1 MTANITRG
9 SQGAQNL
16 NRDQNDSEHIYS
28 DMMRPLK
35 RRRDSKNDA
44 ENGIS
49 YREAQRQAVCFD
61 GTNSPRSFDSDMDV
75 DLLSDTDGIGDD
87 ISVVQE
93 FGEERI
99 CYGAICGAQVLL
111 NPHTQMPNGT
121 QPWARYCLFK
131 IEPDG
136 RNYYL
141 VADEETNPKKRSV
154 LDCDTAAILTI
165 VAKRSGDTSFT
176 AVLGVDVFRGKRK
189 RTGKGL
195 AIDISVNIYGPRNTV
210 DEVDGALS
218 EIGIHRTYLQHP
230 VFLEPG
236 IPYINPQFF
245 YPTSQKTDLRHLV
258 GSSARES
265 DIKSKIF
272 QEVDEVMESL
282 DGSSEDLTPT
292 KSGLHDLQPI
302 LNQFLLD
309 TKLKEHQLK
318 GVEFILAREGDEV
331 ATQVHRH
338 MLISIHHSL
347 LSHREKPG
355 RGGILADVMGLGKTL
370 TMLSAIL
377 CSRQLNQI
385 MSNSETRRHEPLNI
399 NLIVLPSRQVLDV
412 WQNEIDRRF
421 QPQTFKTVTFH
432 GDTRP
437 KKRELL
443 LDHDIVLT
451 TYHTL
456 ETDNRG
462 KGILSSINW
471 SRIVLDEAHQ
481 IRNSSIKL
489 HKAAAALQ
497 SDTRWCLTGTPIQN
511 SFDDLRSLLKFLRF
525 EPLCQSNLFEQHIV
539 KPFREDQPNGP
550 DESRN
555 LKIML
560 KLCCLRRTQAKLDLP
575 PSTIQKVDV
584 TPTEAEK
591 SIFTSILDQCKEDFD
606 KMAGKEGNSKKSNI
620 LFSAIVKLRRV
631 CNHGAIPMSASG
643 SKHTNQLAVP
653 KSKRKVSRSPSA
665 EPACEFCDEKTGNVD
680 LLGGLDSCPICG
692 RLQSE
697 INDEASS
704 LAPSPRLTPSPT
716 PSMMDIDTPEP
727 CPGHI
732 YRGSSNEL
740 KQKSSKMSAVVD
752 NIKTSCLGPDSKS
765 VVFSGWRDT
774 LDILATM
781 LLAEGIAFIQVD
793 GRNPLAGRTKLLS
806 KFCQDPMIRVL
817 LISINT
823 GAVGLTLTQ
832 ANMVHIVEPQ
842 WNPAIEE
849 QAIARVVRMGQ
860 TRPVTIFKYI
870 TAGSIENTIVKLQEK
885 KTRIIKLSMQDK
897 DSAESD
903 ANLDSFKFAIDPNE
917 WGVVS

>member
-1 MTANITRG
+1 MP
-9 SQGAQNL
+9 
-16 NRDQNDSEHIYS
+16 
-28 DMMRPLK
+28 RPLK
-35 RRRDSKNDA
+35 RRRDSNNDA
-44 ENGIS
+44 ENNIS
-49 YREAQRQAVCFD
+49 HREARRQAVCFD
-61 GTNSPRSFDSDMDV
+61 GANSPHSFDSGMDL
-75 DLLSDTDGIGDD
+75 DLPSDTDGIGDD
-87 ISVVQE
+87 TSVVQE
-93 FGEERI
+93 LGEERI

-111 NPHTQMPNGT
+111 NPHTQMPNET

-141 VADEETNPKKRSV
+141 VGDGDPNPKKRSV
-154 LDCDTAAILTI
+154 LDCDTVAILTI
-165 VAKRSGDTSFT
+165 VAKRSGDTSFA

-189 RTGKGL
+189 RSGKGL
-195 AIDISVNIYGPRNTV
+195 PIDISVNIYGPRNTI

-218 EIGIHRTYLQHP
+218 EIGTHRTYLQHP

-265 DIKSKIF
+265 DNKYKIS
-272 QEVDEVMESL
+272 QDVEVVMESL
-282 DGSSEDLTPT
+282 DGSSEGIKPT
-292 KSGLHDLQPI
+292 RSGLHGLQPI
-302 LNQFLLD
+302 LDQFLLN
-309 TKLKEHQLK
+309 TTLKEYNIHDISYRHYERLISSTNRHQIK
-318 GVEFILAREGDEV
+318 GVEFILGREDDEA
-331 ATQVHRH
+331 ATEVHRH
-338 MLISIHHSL
+338 MLMSIHHSL
-347 LSHREKPG
+347 LSHAEKPG

-377 CSRQLNQI
+377 CSKQLSQI
-385 MSNSETRRHEPLNI
+385 MSSSGARHNAPLNI
-399 NLIVLPSRQVLDV
+399 SLVVLPSRQVLDV
-412 WQNEIDRRF
+412 WQNEINKRF
-421 QPQTFKTVTFH
+421 QPHTFKTVTFH
-432 GDTRP
+432 GDARP

-443 LDHDIVLT
+443 LGHDIVLT

-489 HKAAAALQ
+489 HKAAAALE

-525 EPLCQSNLFEQHIV
+525 EPFCQSNLFEQHIV
-539 KPFREDQPNGP
+539 KPFRDDPPNGP
-550 DESRN
+550 EESRN
-555 LKIML
+555 LRIML
-560 KLCCLRRTQAKLDLP
+560 KACCLRRTQAKLDLP
-575 PSTIQKVDV
+575 ASIIQRVDV
-584 TPTEAEK
+584 TPTETEK
-591 SIFTSILDQCKEDFD
+591 SMFTYILDQCKEDFD

-620 LFSAIVKLRRV
+620 LFSAIMKLRRV
-631 CNHGAIPMSASG
+631 CNHGAIPKSACG
-643 SKHTNQLAVP
+643 SKRTNQLAVP
-653 KSKRKVSRSPSA
+653 KLKGKASRSPSA
-665 EPACEFCDEKTGNVD
+665 EPACEFCDEKTGNAD
-680 LLGGLDSCPICG
+680 ILGGLDSCPLCG
-692 RLQSE
+692 RLQFG

-704 LAPSPRLTPSPT
+704 LAPSPQPTPSPS
-716 PSMMDIDTPEP
+716 PSMMDIDTPDHTTE
-727 CPGHI
+727 
-732 YRGSSNEL
+732 SSTQSTSCM
-740 KQKSSKMSAVVD
+740 KQQSSKISAVINNIKSS
-752 NIKTSCLGPDSKS
+752 CLDASSKS
-765 VVFSGWRDT
+765 VVFSSWRDT
-774 LDILATM
+774 LDILATI
-781 LLAEGIAFIQVD
+781 LGAEGIAFVQVD
-793 GRNPLAGRTKLLS
+793 GRNPLASRTELLS
-806 KFCQDPMIRVL
+806 KFCRDPMIRVL

-860 TRPVTIFKYI
+860 RRPVTIFKYI
-870 TAGSIENTIVKLQEK
+870 TAGSIENTVVKLQEK